1 MTIMARETH
10 IHLHLH
16 AGMFGAQST
25 ADAFEEAKH
34 KRAGGKFATS
44 SGTSR
49 VNTPATGAAAYA
61 AKHSKEAVE
70 AARQAAHEKAK
81 ADNPML

>member
-1 MTIMARETH
+1 MARETH

-25 ADAFEEAKH
+25 ADAGTFSEEKH
-34 KRAGGKFATS
+34 KRSGGQFATS

-49 VNTPATGAAAYA
+49 VNVPATGAAAYA

-70 AARQAAHEKAK
+70 AARAAAHQKNKEE
-81 ADNPML
+81 NMML